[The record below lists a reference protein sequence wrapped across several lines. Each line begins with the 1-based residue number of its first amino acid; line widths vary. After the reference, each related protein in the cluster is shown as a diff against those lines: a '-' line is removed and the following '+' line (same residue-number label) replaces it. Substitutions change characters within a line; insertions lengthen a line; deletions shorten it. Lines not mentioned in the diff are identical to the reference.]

1 MSLRLIRGDIVMENF
16 IYKFLIF
23 ALSLILFC
31 QRDFSS
37 ITIQN
42 QNEGMKVHERSIV
55 TLQNQS
61 EHSGIM
67 VKLVE
72 LDTFVI
78 TDSSGSFE
86 FPKLRDGNYTLM
98 AKYPY
103 FSTKLLNIIVVDS
116 TVQTRVN
123 IELKQQFQ
131 FWIEPAE
138 TTISKSNMNN
148 PNFFLV
154 SGLEQYRVNISHS
167 ALNVRSELDPLNYCA
182 FYPEGF
188 NWPFIPNPDSLPD
201 FCFINYGWI
210 GSNDAYH
217 DINLSFQADDTSWV
231 PIPQDI
237 LLKNCFYQGSYKF
250 LSSVTDTYH
259 YPEYFNPAYVR
270 NQSNPNQGLYDQ
282 MNRSLFKKLHLF
294 RPATIN
300 IID

>member
-1 MSLRLIRGDIVMENF
+1 MLLKKVFIKYQSLEMLMICLICF
-16 IYKFLIF
+16 
-23 ALSLILFC
+23 ILFC
-31 QRDFSS
+31 ERDFSS
-37 ITIQN
+37 IIIQN
-42 QNEGMKVHERSIV
+42 QNEGGNVHGHSIV

-78 TDSSGSFE
+78 TDSSGNFE

-116 TVQTRVN
+116 TVQTKVQ

-131 FWIEPAE
+131 FWIEPSE
-138 TTISKSNMNN
+138 TTMSKSNMNN
-148 PNFFLV
+148 SNFFLI
-154 SGLEQYRVNISHS
+154 SGLKQYRVNITDS
-167 ALNVRSELDPLNYCA
+167 ALNVRSELDPLNYYA

-210 GSNDAYH
+210 GSNDAFH
-217 DINLSFQADDTSWV
+217 DINLSFQPDDTSWV
-231 PIPQDI
+231 PIPQGI
-237 LLKNCFYQGSYKF
+237 LSKNCFYQGSYKF
-250 LSSVTDTYH
+250 FSSVTDTYH

-270 NQSNPNQGLYDQ
+270 NQKNPNQELYDQ
-282 MNRSLFKKLHLF
+282 MNRSLYKKLQLF
-294 RPATIN
+294 RPAMLDIIN
-300 IID
+300 